1 MKKAIVV
8 VLILSIAA
16 MSLLVLAGCIEQEDV
31 DALKA
36 EIEALKE
43 QVSDLKGDGAES
55 NVAELEAEIETLKS
69 TIASL
74 QSKDDA
80 LQTEINNLK
89 TRVQKLETSVKLIDK
104 LDDRITDLENK
115 GGDTLQF
122 NELKAQVE
130 TLQEDL
136 LTNRSDDEGVKAQVS
151 QMQLQLD
158 AINAAMGDNDNF
170 ADVLTSI
177 QNDITQLYGEVDR
190 VLPFENGKEYEVKLN
205 GIVYY
210 TVSILI
216 EYHNGKVQSEQDI
229 IKCNGYKNHWCGSV
243 LIHNVL
249 HQTIEEDY
257 FFGMMYF
264 ISDKRW
270 NVQTGY
276 MGKANNCLP
285 EPTEIKRGETARWY
299 FDIVFNEN
307 DEYQKPM
314 SSLDIRLGVQEIL
327 DMPVLYLENVWDGV
341 QEPIIGEGAV

>member
-1 MKKAIVV
+1 MKKAIAV

-136 LTNRSDDEGVKAQVS
+136 LTNSSDDEGVKAQVS

-229 IKCNGYKNHWCGSV
+229 IVCNRTWKHWCGSV
-243 LIHNVL
+243 LVKNRSYA
-249 HQTIEEDY
+249 TITSND

-264 ISDKRW
+264 IADDKHLI
-270 NVQTGY
+270 QTTY
-276 MGKANNCLP
+276 FGKKGIAAP
-285 EPTEIKRGETARWY
+285 PVKEIDNGEQTRWY
-299 FDIVFNEN
+299 FDFCLG
-307 DEYQKPM
+307 DFQTADK
-314 SSLDIRLGVQEIL
+314 SLDVLLGVKDRGELPLLHL
-327 DMPVLYLENVWDGV
+327 DDAWDGV
-341 QEPIIGEGAV
+341 REPIIGEGAV

>member
-74 QSKDDA
+74 QSKDNA
-80 LQTEINNLK
+80 LQTEINNLR

-115 GGDTLQF
+115 GGETLQF

-130 TLQEDL
+130 MLQEDL
-136 LTNRSDDEGVKAQVS
+136 LTNSSDDEGVKAQVS

-170 ADVLTSI
+170 AEVLTSI
-177 QNDITQLYGEVDR
+177 QNDITALYGEVDR

-205 GIVYY
+205 GVVYY

-229 IKCNGYKNHWCGSV
+229 IVCNRTGKHWCGSV
-243 LIHNVL
+243 LVKNRSYQSIHRYAFEN
-249 HQTIEEDY
+249 
-257 FFGMMYF
+257 MMYF
-264 ISDKRW
+264 ISDGEYAIKP
-270 NVQTGY
+270 TFF
-276 MGKANNCLP
+276 GKEGTVAP
-285 EPTEIKRGETARWY
+285 IVTEIANGEAVRWY
-299 FDIVFNEN
+299 FDVCPGDFKTI
-307 DEYQKPM
+307 DEV
-314 SSLDIRLGVQEIL
+314 LDVRLGVMDREEL
-327 DMPVLYLENVWDGV
+327 PLLYLEDAWDGV

>member
-43 QVSDLKGDGAES
+43 QVSDLKGAGAES

-74 QSKDDA
+74 QSKDNA

-158 AINAAMGDNDNF
+158 AINVAMGDNDNF
-170 ADVLTSI
+170 AEVLTSI
-177 QNDITQLYGEVDR
+177 QNDITALYGEVDR

-229 IKCNGYKNHWCGSV
+229 KECNYTGRHWCGSV
-243 LIHNVL
+243 LVHNLSKSVIL
-249 HQTIEEDY
+249 SAGFEQ
-257 FFGMMYF
+257 MMYF
-264 ISDKRW
+264 VADDKYALLPYCLEKEGQMFT
-270 NVQTGY
+270 QT
-276 MGKANNCLP
+276 
-285 EPTEIKRGETARWY
+285 TEIAYGETARWY
-299 FDIVFNEN
+299 FFIWPGEFETAD
-307 DEYQKPM
+307 K
-314 SSLDIRLGVQEIL
+314 SLDVRLGVKNLVEL
-327 DMPVLYLENVWDGV
+327 PLLYLEDAWDGV

>member
-74 QSKDDA
+74 QSKDNA
-80 LQTEINNLK
+80 LQTEINNLR

-136 LTNRSDDEGVKAQVS
+136 LTNSSDDEGVKAQVS

-170 ADVLTSI
+170 ADVLSSI

-229 IKCNGYKNHWCGSV
+229 IVCNRTGKHWCGSV
-243 LIHNVL
+243 LVKNRSYA
-249 HQTIEEDY
+249 TITSND

-264 ISDKRW
+264 IADDKHIIQTTYFGKEG
-270 NVQTGY
+270 NVAPPVQEIDNGEQT
-276 MGKANNCLP
+276 
-285 EPTEIKRGETARWY
+285 RWY
-299 FDIVFNEN
+299 FDFRLG
-307 DEYQKPM
+307 DFQKADK
-314 SSLDIRLGVQEIL
+314 SLDVRLGVKNLVEL
-327 DMPVLYLENVWDGV
+327 PLLYLEDAWDGV

>member
-43 QVSDLKGDGAES
+43 QVSGLKGDGAES

-80 LQTEINNLK
+80 LQTEINNLR

-130 TLQEDL
+130 MLQEDL
-136 LTNRSDDEGVKAQVS
+136 LTNSSDDEGVKAQVS

-170 ADVLTSI
+170 AEVLTSI
-177 QNDITQLYGEVDR
+177 QNDITALYGEVDR

-229 IKCNGYKNHWCGSV
+229 KVCNREGKHWCGSV
-243 LIHNVL
+243 LVKNRSYE
-249 HQTIEEDY
+249 TITRDK

-264 ISDKRW
+264 IADDTHIIQPTYFGKEG
-270 NVQTGY
+270 NVAPPVKEIDNGEQT
-276 MGKANNCLP
+276 
-285 EPTEIKRGETARWY
+285 RWY
-299 FDIVFNEN
+299 FSFCLGDF
-307 DEYQKPM
+307 QKADK
-314 SSLDIRLGVQEIL
+314 SLDVRLGVKNLVEL
-327 DMPVLYLENVWDGV
+327 PLLYLEDAWDGV

>member
-16 MSLLVLAGCIEQEDV
+16 MSMLVLAGCIEQEDV

-43 QVSDLKGDGAES
+43 QVSDLKGAGAES

-74 QSKDDA
+74 QSKDNA

-170 ADVLTSI
+170 AEVLTSI
-177 QNDITQLYGEVDR
+177 QNDITILYGEVDR

-229 IKCNGYKNHWCGSV
+229 ITCDYKGKHWCGSV
-243 LIHNVL
+243 FVTNKSSNVIDASSFGNKMMTFIADKKVSYYTYCL
-249 HQTIEEDY
+249 SKSGITLPSIE
-257 FFGMMYF
+257 
-264 ISDKRW
+264 KLR
-270 NVQTGY
+270 N
-276 MGKANNCLP
+276 
-285 EPTEIKRGETARWY
+285 GESTRWY
-299 FDIVFNEN
+299 FCIRPEEFVQRVLDLKFAVNEMAIM
-307 DEYQKPM
+307 P
-314 SSLDIRLGVQEIL
+314 IL
-327 DMPVLYLENVWDGV
+327 FLEDVWDGV
-341 QEPIIGEGAV
+341 QEPIIGESAV